1 MGALSSAPA
10 VCARGENAFSSTK
23 PTLLIVLMKRILA
36 APVEPIVLRRL
47 NLRCGDW
54 VVRALRV
61 NRHLQPFDRRAPHRH
76 VHGQLL
82 LYLRGRGEQRAGR
95 SCHDAGPGAVF
106 FIPPGRIHDFRERAP
121 RRAICLVADVDG
133 PAVRKL
139 GFRHGWLGAADLA
152 AVRQHVAG
160 LSGDTARSFDLGAGG
175 AALLILEACRR
186 ACAGEGTVSGG
197 HGAVMS
203 RLARSWRPA
212 DSGGWPRSSEL
223 ARRVGLQKDYLNRL
237 VRGASGLTLGQWR
250 DRELLGLAEAGLRR
264 GAGVAK
270 VASDLGF
277 GDQSYFARWFRK
289 QTGLSPSQ
297 WAGRR
302 R

>member
-1 MGALSSAPA
+1 
-10 VCARGENAFSSTK
+10 
-23 PTLLIVLMKRILA
+23 MKRSLP

-76 VHGQLL
+76 AHGQLL
-82 LYLRGRGEQRAGR
+82 LYLRGWGEQRAGR

-106 FIPPGRIHDFRERAP
+106 FIPPGRIHDFREEPP
-121 RRAICLVADVDG
+121 RRAICLVADLAG
-133 PAVRKL
+133 PAVRRF

-160 LSGDTARSFDLGAGG
+160 LSGDLGRPFDLGAGG

-186 ACAGEGTVSGG
+186 ACAGEGIVRGG
-197 HGAVMS
+197 HGAV
-203 RLARSWRPA
+203 LARLGRAWRPA
-212 DSGGWPRSSEL
+212 DSGAWPRPAEL

-237 VRGASGLTLGQWR
+237 VRGAVGLTLGQWR
-250 DRELLGLAEAGLRR
+250 DRELLRLAEARLRR
-264 GAGVAK
+264 GGGVAA
-270 VASDLGF
+270 VAAELGF
-277 GDQSYFARWFRK
+277 SDQSYFARWFRK

-297 WAGRR
+297 WADRR
-302 R
+302 S

>member
-1 MGALSSAPA
+1 
-10 VCARGENAFSSTK
+10 
-23 PTLLIVLMKRILA
+23 MKRILA

-54 VVRALRV
+54 IVRALRV

-76 VHGQLL
+76 AHGQLL

-95 SCHDAGPGAVF
+95 SCHAAGPGAVF
-106 FIPPGRIHDFRERAP
+106 FIPPGRIHDFREQAP
-121 RRAICLVADVDG
+121 RRAICLVADLAG

-160 LSGDTARSFDLGAGG
+160 LSGDPARPFDLGAGG

-186 ACAGEGTVSGG
+186 ACTGEASASGG
-197 HGAVMS
+197 HGAVLA
-203 RLARSWRPA
+203 RLARAWRPA
-212 DSGGWPRSSEL
+212 ESGGWPRPAEL

-237 VRGASGLTLGQWR
+237 VRRACGLTLGQWR
-250 DRELLGLAEAGLRR
+250 DRELLGLAEAALRR
-264 GAGVAK
+264 GWGVSE
-270 VASDLGF
+270 VAADLGF
-277 GDQSYFARWFRK
+277 SDQSYFARWFRK
-289 QTGLSPSQ
+289 QTGSPPAQ
-297 WAGRR
+297 WAVGRR
-302 R
+302 